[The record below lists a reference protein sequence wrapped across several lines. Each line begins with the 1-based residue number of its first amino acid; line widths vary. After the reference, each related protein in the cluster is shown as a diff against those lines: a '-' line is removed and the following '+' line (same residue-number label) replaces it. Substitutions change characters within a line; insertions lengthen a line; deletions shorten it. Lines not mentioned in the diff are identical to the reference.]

1 MWLTRVIYLLLN
13 DFPLL
18 AHQEVFDITELSTA
32 VVATLIY
39 YWGMTEDANKS
50 KVVQSMIRLMMTGST
65 WKWRACFVKDVRG
78 KKKQTCSILDRN
90 LTTEH
95 IQGDIWKLQPQ
106 QWKWAPTLQGQKQEC
121 PQRALSGSAHFFL
134 LPRFCWQGRC
144 EIRPSYKWKVLSN
157 HLPFQRVCLETSFS
171 KAHIKTLVQGHWRE
185 LETVNIV
192 SIGMRQ
198 LLSSLSVRF
207 GTQWPGLM
215 KIHFSFSE

>member
-1 MWLTRVIYLLLN
+1 
-13 DFPLL
+13 
-18 AHQEVFDITELSTA
+18 
-32 VVATLIY
+32 
-39 YWGMTEDANKS
+39 
-50 KVVQSMIRLMMTGST
+50 MIRLMMTGST
-65 WKWRACFVKDVRG
+65 WKRRACFVKDVRG

-95 IQGDIWKLQPQ
+95 VQGDTWKLQPQ

-144 EIRPSYKWKVLSN
+144 EIRPSYKRKVLSN

-185 LETVNIV
+185 SETVNIV

-215 KIHFSFSE
+215 KIHFSFSELYFLKQTPQNPEFFSPALLLLLNSVKKQIFLCECFQFTELPIEKIIQRERF